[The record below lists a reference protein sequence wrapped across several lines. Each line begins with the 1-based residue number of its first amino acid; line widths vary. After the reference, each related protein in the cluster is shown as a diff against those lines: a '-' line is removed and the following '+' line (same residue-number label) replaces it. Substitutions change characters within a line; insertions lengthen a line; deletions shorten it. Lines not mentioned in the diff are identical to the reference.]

1 MGWVGWCED
10 IVALA
15 KFFFFV
21 AIPKARLTLPAT
33 DKTVS
38 LSSHE
43 NRDIQMM
50 IDAGIE
56 VDYHTPSFDP
66 GEGYFNAE
74 GKRVYM
80 ADSSMHA
87 HKKWFGNESTDYQ
100 R

>member
-1 MGWVGWCED
+1 
-10 IVALA
+10 
-15 KFFFFV
+15 
-21 AIPKARLTLPAT
+21 
-33 DKTVS
+33 
-38 LSSHE
+38 
-43 NRDIQMM
+43 MM